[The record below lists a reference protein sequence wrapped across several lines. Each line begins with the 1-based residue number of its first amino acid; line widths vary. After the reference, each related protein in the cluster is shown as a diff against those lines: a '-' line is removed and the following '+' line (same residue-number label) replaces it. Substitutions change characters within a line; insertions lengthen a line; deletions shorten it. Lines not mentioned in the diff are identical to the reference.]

1 MNRFGFFI
9 TLFLWFQTSGFLT
22 AQEGFSASG
31 FDAVSTDGSVSSTIG
46 QVFYHQW
53 TENAG
58 KVNEGIQQPYEIF
71 IVSVADNLKATV
83 LLFPNP
89 TQDFLLLKVENYVKD
104 FSYTLYSIDGKW
116 LEDQKIDQEETV
128 VSLQKYS
135 CNIFLLVIYKD
146 NNIVKTYKVIKQ

>member
-9 TLFLWFQTSGFLT
+9 TLFIWFQTSGLLI

-31 FDAVSTDGSVSSTIG
+31 FDAVSTGGSVSSTIG

-53 TENAG
+53 TENEG
-58 KVNEGIQQPYEIF
+58 KINEGIQQPYEIF
-71 IVSVADNLKATV
+71 VVSVDDNLKTSV

-89 TQDFLLLKVENYVKD
+89 TQDFVLLKMENNVKD
-104 FSYTLYSIDGKW
+104 FSYTLYSMDGKW

-128 VSLQKYS
+128 LSLQKYS
-135 CNIFLLVIYKD
+135 CNIFLLVIYKG

>member
-9 TLFLWFQTSGFLT
+9 TLFIWFQTSGLLT

-31 FDAVSTDGSVSSTIG
+31 FDAVSTGGSVSSTIG

-53 TENAG
+53 TENEG
-58 KVNEGIQQPYEIF
+58 KINEGIQQPYEIF
-71 IVSVADNLKATV
+71 VVSVDDNLKTSV

-89 TQDFLLLKVENYVKD
+89 TQDFVLLKMENNVKD
-104 FSYTLYSIDGKW
+104 FSYTLYSMDGKW

-128 VSLQKYS
+128 LSLQKYS
-135 CNIFLLVIYKD
+135 CNIFLLVIYKG

>member
-9 TLFLWFQTSGFLT
+9 TLFLWFRLSGFLI
-22 AQEGFSASG
+22 AQAGFSASG
-31 FDAVSTDGSVSSTIG
+31 FDAVSTGGSVSSTIG

-58 KVNEGIQQPYEIF
+58 KINEGIQQPYEIF
-71 IVSVADNLKATV
+71 VVSVDDNLKTSV

-89 TQDFLLLKVENYVKD
+89 TQDFVLLKMENNVKD
-104 FSYTLYSIDGKW
+104 FSYTLYSMDGKW
-116 LEDQKIDQEETV
+116 LEDQKIDHEETV
-128 VSLQKYS
+128 VPLQKYS
-135 CNIFLLVIYKD
+135 GNIFLLVIYKD